1 MLAFAAIMVAC
12 NTGDDDAKDKIDSG
26 ADVKKDKIDSAA
38 EAAKKRIDDSIR
50 MKDSLDKVNKK

>member
-1 MLAFAAIMVAC
+1 MVAC